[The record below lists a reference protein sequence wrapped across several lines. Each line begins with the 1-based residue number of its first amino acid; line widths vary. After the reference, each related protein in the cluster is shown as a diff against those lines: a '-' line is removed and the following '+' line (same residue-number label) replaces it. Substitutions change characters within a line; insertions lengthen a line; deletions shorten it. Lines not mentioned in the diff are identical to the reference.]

1 MNDQNYNHFKDVIF
15 DESHLWLS
23 TLRLKEAMEES
34 KMTLPLFIFLQE
46 ENHV

>member
-1 MNDQNYNHFKDVIF
+1 MTKNIFISKDVEF

-23 TLRLKEAMEES
+23 IFKLKEAMKES
-34 KMTLPLFIFLQE
+34 KMTLPLFIFLEE